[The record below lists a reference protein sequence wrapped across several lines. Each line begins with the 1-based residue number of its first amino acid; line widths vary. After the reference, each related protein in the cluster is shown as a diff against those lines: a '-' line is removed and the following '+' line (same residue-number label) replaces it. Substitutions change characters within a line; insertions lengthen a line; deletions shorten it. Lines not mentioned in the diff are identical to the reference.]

1 MRGSI
6 KVHVAG
12 IKTALSSRLAYRFD
26 LIISMITMSITEIT
40 PAVMTLLIYNNSNG
54 FPGWTCEQVLL
65 LQGTF
70 MLAKGIAFPL
80 FFGLVWKTIISVRDG
95 TFDLFLLK
103 PRSVLHMIIVHSFD
117 TEDIG
122 KFFVGAIVFGYA
134 AAHVQVVSYL
144 RWVEFSM
151 LFLVA
156 LGVLFACAMIM
167 SGIAIRFVKSWR
179 LYEIMGSIWD
189 LGMYPS
195 AIKYPAVNFFIT
207 FAVPVLAIAYI
218 PSSVLLDVGVPHWQY
233 TLFGSAVFITLA
245 YGFWQWCLKSYT
257 SAGG

>member
-1 MRGSI
+1 MNRCCCC
-6 KVHVAG
+6 
-12 IKTALSSRLAYRFD
+12 R
-26 LIISMITMSITEIT
+26 
-40 PAVMTLLIYNNSNG
+40 
-54 FPGWTCEQVLL
+54 
-65 LQGTF
+65 GTF
-70 MLAKGIAFPL
+70 YARKRDSFPL

-134 AAHVQVVSYL
+134 AAYVQVVSYL

-167 SGIAIRFVKSWR
+167 SGDRHQVCQELAAIRDNGKH
-179 LYEIMGSIWD
+179 LGSGDVSIRDKVSRRTSLSHLPCPCWPSRI
-189 LGMYPS
+189 YPLR
-195 AIKYPAVNFFIT
+195 YY
-207 FAVPVLAIAYI
+207 LM
-218 PSSVLLDVGVPHWQY
+218 
-233 TLFGSAVFITLA
+233 
-245 YGFWQWCLKSYT
+245 
-257 SAGG
+257 